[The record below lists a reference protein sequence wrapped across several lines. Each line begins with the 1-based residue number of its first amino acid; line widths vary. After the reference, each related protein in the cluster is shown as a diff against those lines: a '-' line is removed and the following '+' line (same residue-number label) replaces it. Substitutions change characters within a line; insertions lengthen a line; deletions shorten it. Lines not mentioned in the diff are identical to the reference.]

1 MPWRCDDC
9 KRYFSV
15 RTNSVME
22 DSRIPL
28 KKWAWAVYIF
38 STSLKGV
45 SSMKLHRDLGIAQ
58 NSAWFLGHRLRLAMR
73 NSSSPLLSGPVEVDE
88 TFFGGRARNMHE
100 WQRQQAEDLVGGSHG
115 KDMLIGLKDRAT
127 GEDSYGNA
135 SRSGWRRDAP
145 VRPRPCGARRRGL
158 HRRPHRVHVARR
170 VPAQGC

>member
-38 STSLKGV
+38 ATSLKSV

-58 NSAWFLGHRLRLAMR
+58 HSAWFLGHRLRLA
-73 NSSSPLLSGPVEVDE
+73 PSG
-88 TFFGGRARNMHE
+88 
-100 WQRQQAEDLVGGSHG
+100 QS
-115 KDMLIGLKDRAT
+115 RAT
-127 GEDSYGNA
+127 
-135 SRSGWRRDAP
+135 
-145 VRPRPCGARRRGL
+145 VRL
-158 HRRPHRVHVARR
+158 VKLNL
-170 VPAQGC
+170 